1 MVDAERLKQLKELLS
16 DAEACARL
24 TDWEEDFLDSMRE
37 KVLTY
42 GLRLNLSDKQED
54 VLSRIETK
62 GYAT

>member
-1 MVDAERLKQLKELLS
+1 MIDEERLVRLKELLS

-24 TDWEEDFLDSMRE
+24 TQWENDFCDSMRE

-54 VLSRIETK
+54 VLSRIENK
-62 GYAT
+62 VYA

>member
-24 TDWEEDFLDSMRE
+24 TDWEEDFLDSTRE

-54 VLSRIETK
+54 VLSRTETK
-62 GYAT
+62 VYAT